1 MPTTFAFCLLTSA
14 FTSPVSSIAS
24 LSLAHVAELADAYGS
39 GPYGATRGGSSPLV
53 SRSGMESVFTQKE
66 PGTIQRLFARIA
78 HRYDLA
84 NSLLSLGCDSL
95 WRANVAARV
104 RRWSPADILDLATGS
119 GVLAHEIR
127 RQTPRARI
135 VGADFCAPMLTLAR
149 QRGITELVVA
159 DALALP
165 FLDERFDVVTIAFGL
180 RNMASY
186 ETALGEVRRVLRTGG
201 HVLILD
207 FSLPRPPLRY
217 LYRFY
222 LHRIL
227 PVLAGW
233 VTGEPEAYRY
243 FSGTI
248 EDFPK
253 DEAMLELLRSCGLA
267 NCDAK
272 PLTMGIVTVYTGQK
286 V

>member
-1 MPTTFAFCLLTSA
+1 
-14 FTSPVSSIAS
+14 
-24 LSLAHVAELADAYGS
+24 
-39 GPYGATRGGSSPLV
+39 
-53 SRSGMESVFTQKE
+53 MESGFTQKE
-66 PGTIQRLFARIA
+66 PSTIQHLFARIA

-84 NSLLSLGCDSL
+84 NSLLSLGCDSF
-95 WRANVAARV
+95 WRANVATKV
-104 RRWSPADILDLATGS
+104 RRWTPADILDLATGS
-119 GVLAHEIR
+119 GVLAHEIK
-127 RQTPRARI
+127 RQMPGARI
-135 VGADFCAPMLTLAR
+135 VGADFCAPMLAVAR
-149 QRGITELVVA
+149 RRGIKELVIA
-159 DALALP
+159 DGLALP

-186 ETALGEVRRVLRTGG
+186 ETALCEVRRVLRPGG
-201 HVLILD
+201 HVVILD
-207 FSLPRPPLRY
+207 FSLPGPPLRP

-222 LHRIL
+222 LHHVL

-233 VTGEPEAYRY
+233 LTGEPDAYRY

-253 DEAMLELLRSCGLA
+253 GEAMLELLRRCGLA
-267 NCDAK
+267 NCDLK